1 MSANKKTTNSITSML
16 PVVAIGLAVIFLMD
30 YFVEPDEEKKVVD
43 SVSPTS
49 TTSSPKTEASKL
61 NDFLFEKEGASA
73 SDETI
78 PVDTGPF
85 YVELSKRGGKINKF
99 YMKSYGELEL
109 PKEIIK
115 ESDDPVAKKL
125 HALEVSR
132 YNGMDFQPHIYWYNK
147 DLKTFWQIDNPPLNS
162 GKYTAKIVPAASD
175 SLLQQ
180 IEFSLPVEFKG
191 HKLELIKIFRFFK
204 DENFFRQITV
214 IRNLENKPFVLN
226 GSLYYKTFGD
236 LGPLQEA
243 QDLRHPATRFYHY
256 GDELFQKGAVP
267 GAPAAG
273 CSGGCDSKNKD
284 KIVIDD
290 HLDSLQFVGSTSRY
304 FFGYSKF
311 MFPANEPQQT
321 PDGLILVDKY
331 DPTGSE
337 TGTVFY
343 KNFQLQ
349 PGVDSP
355 LDLGDTRGNTDA
367 AGKFV
372 SADKGNFYRIV
383 STQKERK
390 DALVIDSMVYLG
402 VRSDEAHSFNNEK
415 LMEAEFGMT
424 EPDGEARRALFS
436 FGYFSYFSKIKD
448 AIVWLMRVI
457 YRITGNYGWSI
468 IIIAIAAKLLTF
480 PLNQMQVKSMKKMSA
495 LKPEIDK
502 INVQYAKDPQ
512 EKQKQ
517 IMEMYRKHNVN
528 PAKGCLPMFV
538 QMPIFIALFSAFSE
552 SVELWQSPFI
562 WWMTDLS
569 MPDTIYVVE
578 DLFFVQNLSLN
589 ILPVFM
595 VISQIFYQKFNTVTA
610 DPQQKVLMYIMPIV
624 FAFMF
629 WSMPSGVTLYWT
641 VQNVFSIV
649 WQIAAN
655 KLTSDD

>member
-1 MSANKKTTNSITSML
+1 
-16 PVVAIGLAVIFLMD
+16 
-30 YFVEPDEEKKVVD
+30 
-43 SVSPTS
+43 
-49 TTSSPKTEASKL
+49 
-61 NDFLFEKEGASA
+61 
-73 SDETI
+73 
-78 PVDTGPF
+78 
-85 YVELSKRGGKINKF
+85 
-99 YMKSYGELEL
+99 
-109 PKEIIK
+109 
-115 ESDDPVAKKL
+115 
-125 HALEVSR
+125 
-132 YNGMDFQPHIYWYNK
+132 
-147 DLKTFWQIDNPPLNS
+147 
-162 GKYTAKIVPAASD
+162 
-175 SLLQQ
+175 
-180 IEFSLPVEFKG
+180 
-191 HKLELIKIFRFFK
+191 
-204 DENFFRQITV
+204 
-214 IRNLENKPFVLN
+214 
-226 GSLYYKTFGD
+226 
-236 LGPLQEA
+236 
-243 QDLRHPATRFYHY
+243 
-256 GDELFQKGAVP
+256 
-267 GAPAAG
+267 
-273 CSGGCDSKNKD
+273 
-284 KIVIDD
+284 
-290 HLDSLQFVGSTSRY
+290 
-304 FFGYSKF
+304 
-311 MFPANEPQQT
+311 MFPASEPQQT

-337 TGTVFY
+337 TGTIFY

-349 PGVDSP
+349 PRVDNP
-355 LDLGDTRGNTDA
+355 LDLGDTRGDTDA

-512 EKQKQ
+512 EKQKH

-569 MPDTIYVVE
+569 MPDTIYVVK